1 MKGTGNDVF
10 NSPLRNYRF
19 SNANVMSESQQVS
32 LKGPGVC
39 IIITQIFQKK
49 CFGSAYGMDFGQS
62 VLDKFRRGHVSIF
75 GIWQLHA
82 RLKSS
87 HETGKHLIGN

>member
-49 CFGSAYGMDFGQS
+49 CLALPMGWISDNKYSTSFAEG
-62 VLDKFRRGHVSIF
+62 
-75 GIWQLHA
+75 
-82 RLKSS
+82 
-87 HETGKHLIGN
+87 T